1 MKLNELRPAEGAR
14 KKKRRVGRG
23 PGSGS
28 GKTCGRGHKGQKSR
42 SGGSIPAWFEGGQMP
57 LARRLPIK
65 GFKNPNRREFEVINI
80 RDIERSGLEGDVT
93 VDVLRTSGVVT
104 SGRKPVKLLGTGELS
119 RAVNLKVHAVSAS
132 ARQKIEDAGGT
143 VEIVK

>member
-1 MKLNELRPAEGAR
+1 MKLNDLKHASGAR
-14 KKKRRVGRG
+14 KNRRRIGRG
-23 PGSGS
+23 QGSGRGGTS
-28 GKTCGRGHKGQKSR
+28 GKGHKGQKSR
-42 SGGSIPAWFEGGQMP
+42 SGGSIPPWFEGGQMP

-80 RDIERSGLEGDVT
+80 RDIERSGLEGDIT

-104 SGRKPVKLLGTGELS
+104 SGKKPVKLLGTGELS

-132 ARQKIEDAGGT
+132 AKQKVEDAGGT